1 MPYVLVLY
9 LDIETHL
16 GKVHYDFS
24 TYVVF
29 RSPFSPNFG
38 MRKCLCIVTKHGI
51 MQRQDTKQ
59 ISRPKFKGNTY
70 MNPK

>member
-9 LDIETHL
+9 LDIEKHL

-38 MRKCLCIVTKHGI
+38 MRKCLCIVTKHRI
-51 MQRQDTKQ
+51 MQRQDTNNTQ
-59 ISRPKFKGNTY
+59 NKFLDLNLRTRRI
-70 MNPK
+70 